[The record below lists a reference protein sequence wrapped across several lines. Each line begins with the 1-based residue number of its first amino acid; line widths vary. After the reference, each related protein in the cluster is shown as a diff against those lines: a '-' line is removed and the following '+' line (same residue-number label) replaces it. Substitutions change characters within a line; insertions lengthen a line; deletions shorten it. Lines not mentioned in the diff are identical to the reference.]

1 MIHLAAIPVFLIAYL
16 LREIG
21 KTYKFKTLTFIAK
34 VLLIVSVLFFVY
46 TFLAYNG
53 IDLVDIV
60 RDFIVEKF

>member
-1 MIHLAAIPVFLIAYL
+1 MIHLAALPVFLIAYL

-21 KTYKFKTLTFIAK
+21 KAYKFKTLTFIAK
-34 VLLIVSVLFFVY
+34 ILLIVSVLFFVY